1 MVHPNPAKPGR
12 SGVAD
17 FALDTANAQRLWGL
31 SEELVG

>member
-1 MVHPNPAKPGR
+1 MRPNAAEPDR

-17 FALDTANAQRLWGL
+17 FALDAANAERLWER